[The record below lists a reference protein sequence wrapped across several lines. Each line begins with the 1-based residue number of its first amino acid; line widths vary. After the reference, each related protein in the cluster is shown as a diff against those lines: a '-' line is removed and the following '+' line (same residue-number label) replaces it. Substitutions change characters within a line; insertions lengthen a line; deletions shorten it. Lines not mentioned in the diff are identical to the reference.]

1 MREYPVDCGEP
12 FYPILCKA
20 SKVMYKK
27 YYNKVSK
34 LDNVFF
40 VGRLAE
46 YRYYNMDEVVER
58 ALNTFEYIANTLS
71 NT

>member
-1 MREYPVDCGEP
+1 
-12 FYPILCKA
+12 
-20 SKVMYKK
+20 MYKK